1 MVYRGAKIQVLNR
14 THGPGVSILMDSYEG
29 KNFFYI
35 NTGMIILLSIPFTD
49 TQCFKDISHL
59 G

>member
-1 MVYRGAKIQVLNR
+1 MGAKIQVLNR
-14 THGPGVSILMDSYEG
+14 THGPGVSILMDNYEG

-49 TQCFKDISHL
+49 TQCFKDVSHL

>member
-1 MVYRGAKIQVLNR
+1 MVYKGAKIQALNR
-14 THGPGVSILMDSYEG
+14 AHGPGVSILMDSYEG
-29 KNFFYI
+29 QYFYV

-49 TQCFKDISHL
+49 TQYFKDISHL